1 MKSIK
6 RAAPWG
12 AGIILLIIILL
23 STIGIYKYTNL
34 KKTNESLQLTVEE
47 QLKTIETLT
56 KENTKL
62 KADISEL
69 ENKTSELEN
78 KVSALEKQITN
89 QKSLAS
95 NKQNSANSSKEK
107 RNYNATLN
115 DRETLARLV
124 FLEANMESLECQK
137 AIASV
142 IINRVNSGYWGN
154 TVNSVIYAKNQFT
167 PASRIPYTTPTATN
181 YEAVDYVL
189 NNGATLP
196 SYVLYF
202 RAGYHFSWSGYVP
215 YKSIGNTCFGY
226 MVKDKK

>member
-34 KKTNESLQLTVEE
+34 KKTNELLQLTIEE

-56 KENTKL
+56 EENTKL
-62 KADISEL
+62 KSDISEL
-69 ENKTSELEN
+69 ES
-78 KVSALEKQITN
+78 KVSELEKQIAN
-89 QKSLAS
+89 QKSL
-95 NKQNSANSSKEK
+95 QNTTNSSKEK
-107 RNYNATLN
+107 GSYNATLN

-124 FLEANMESLECQK
+124 FLESNTESLECQK

-142 IINRVNSGYWGN
+142 IINRVKSGYWGN
-154 TVNSVIYAKNQFT
+154 TINSVIYAKNQFT
-167 PASRIPYTTPTATN
+167 PASRIPYVTPTATN

-189 NNGATLP
+189 NNGATIP

-202 RAGYHFSWSGYVP
+202 RAGYHFSWNGYVP
-215 YKSIGNTCFGY
+215 YKSIGNTYFGY
-226 MVKDKK
+226 MSKDKK